1 MIPSSRFLTRSQLM
15 DTHHRTL
22 VKRFLIA
29 SCLCIL
35 IFGGPAESARAGQLT
50 LQATVAGTDQ
60 PWNFTPGGLNTNFQY
75 GINDGTGPLVLSA
88 ADGFSFAPG
97 GSFTVT
103 YVSGL
108 VSAGPGFYPFVDANG
123 DTQSVFNNNPGSSG
137 KVAPSFYM
145 DPATYPIYLVELVG
159 TFANSSGAIVGT
171 PFALGDG
178 PTTITV
184 PTGATQLQLGVN
196 DDIYHDNAGSFTVDV
211 SGPAFASVP
220 EPTSMIPLGTSF
232 VVAVAF
238 YGRRRRRVS

>member
-1 MIPSSRFLTRSQLM
+1 V

-22 VKRFLIA
+22 VTCILSA
-29 SCLCIL
+29 SCFCIL
-35 IFGGPAESARAGQLT
+35 NFGGPAESARAGQAT

-88 ADGFSFAPG
+88 ADGFNFAPG

-103 YVSGL
+103 YISGL
-108 VSAGPGFYPFVDANG
+108 VSASVGFFPFVGADG
-123 DTQSVFNNNPGSSG
+123 DTQFVVNNNPGSSG
-137 KVAPSFYM
+137 KVSPSFYM
-145 DPATYPIYLVELVG
+145 DPATYPIFLVELVG
-159 TFANSSGAIVGT
+159 TFANSAGAIVGT

-178 PTTITV
+178 PTTIVV

-196 DDIYHDNAGSFTVDV
+196 DDIYHDNVGSFTVDV

-232 VVAVAF
+232 VVAIAF
-238 YGRRRRRVS
+238 YGRRRRGVS